1 VKALWL
7 ASLFSLW
14 ALGCASPA
22 RLQVMGEVE
31 RVRQGQAV
39 VDARQNA
46 PQAYARAELLRQRAD
61 QAFNDGDATSAQILS
76 EQALAAYL
84 RATIEAR
91 LTKAEARL
99 AEALVLEKKQAERLA
114 QLSADSN
121 ASPPK
126 PPTSSCGP
134 R

>member
-1 VKALWL
+1 MKALWL
-7 ASLFSLW
+7 GSVLLL

-39 VDARQNA
+39 VDAHQNA

-61 QAFNDGDATSAQILS
+61 RAFNDGDLPGAQILS

-84 RATIEAR
+84 RATVEAR
-91 LTKAEARL
+91 LTGRRL
-99 AEALVLEKKQAERLA
+99 GWPKRRCSRKSKPSAS
-114 QLSADSN
+114 LS
-121 ASPPK
+121 
-126 PPTSSCGP
+126 
-134 R
+134 